1 MLQRFLVHP
10 RPPVIAFL
18 SEDSR
23 CLDTIHSTDGNFD
36 LYEYSNGKNQE
47 NCEQLSY
54 NRIAL
59 KKTSKQEMS
68 LAEMTFYCFRDCAD
82 WVVCPLER
90 GGG

>member
-1 MLQRFLVHP
+1 MTTLIFMNRATVKT
-10 RPPVIAFL
+10 RKIV
-18 SEDSR
+18 SNYR
-23 CLDTIHSTDGNFD
+23 TIELHS
-36 LYEYSNGKNQE
+36 
-47 NCEQLSY
+47 
-54 NRIAL
+54 